1 MSTPFL
7 PPVPPPWTE
16 HKAPGGQPYW
26 FNPITNIS
34 TYTRPL
40 PSLPPPPPP
49 PAGFPLLSSSSSSA
63 GPPSAPPFLA
73 PPLHFSSSSTTT
85 TNEENSSKE
94 KKKKKEKPLKK
105 TRISGT
111 PWIKVVT
118 NKGNVFYNHS
128 ETKESVW
135 IVPEEIKDLVQELE
149 IKEKEE
155 KDEERRKLR
164 EQEEE
169 QEERLK
175 QKKRKVEDEEIDN
188 TEESKEQDEEEEEEE
203 EEEKGNLEIE
213 IEGSTDKAVPTE
225 PTTTTAKD
233 AQQQQGQ
240 QPPKKKKPKT
250 KIVSSIEELES
261 EEDWQRQM
269 AEQMAKEVEQAQ
281 EKERKEFEEAMKPD
295 SILQVE
301 KEQDKLEVN
310 QIEAAALYKVLL
322 EEKDINPMAPF
333 ENELPKFVNDPR
345 YHAVKTQRDRRDIFD
360 EFCKE
365 KIRERRAA
373 KAKLAQSGIKIDP
386 LEAYRALLSS
396 TVTSTRTHFSDFKKA
411 HGKDSRFREFGK
423 NEGEKEKEFKK
434 YLRDLGEK
442 KREAAEKAERE
453 FKEMLNQDLEIKEG
467 DKWVDVKKRHA
478 SDPRYAAVNSSS
490 LREQL
495 FNKHLSSLS
504 SSSRPTASTSTSTS
518 TTTSKTTSKEDRAA
532 RAAASLKE
540 REEKVRLEKDKAE
553 RNAQQARG
561 HLGKEEAERDF
572 GQLLIDAVRDHK
584 AHFED
589 VSPNLSQDPRF
600 DHPSLTPRDKRRL
613 FDQHLS
619 TLHRKR
625 VTAVESLFSEHSPAL
640 DTPFHDVLPKISDS
654 PHVTRL
660 FGTNFNSLED
670 LYNSYQSRRS
680 IQARE
685 EFYQLLKESPI
696 LEHWGRLKKLEKRE
710 EVKLIG
716 EEGTR
721 NDESD
726 DEETGV
732 REMAEQVDLKAVH
745 ATLKNDKR
753 YLIWNHQPEKR
764 DEWIEDY
771 VENKLTAPKM
781 TVHQTD

>member
-1 MSTPFL
+1 MTTPFL

-26 FNPITNIS
+26 FNPITNVS

-40 PSLPPPPPP
+40 APPPPPGFAIAGAVPPP
-49 PAGFPLLSSSSSSA
+49 PAGFPVVPTSSQ
-63 GPPSAPPFLA
+63 FA
-73 PPLHFSSSSTTT
+73 PPLHFS
-85 TNEENSSKE
+85 NSADNPAAAGAPT
-94 KKKKKEKPLKK
+94 KKKKKEKPKEKLP
-105 TRISGT
+105 IEGT
-111 PWIKVVT
+111 SWIRVTT
-118 NKGNVFYNHS
+118 NKGNVFYNHK

-135 IVPEEIKDLVQELE
+135 TVPDEIKDQVEALEKKEREL
-149 IKEKEE
+149 
-155 KDEERRKLR
+155 R
-164 EQEEE
+164 
-169 QEERLK
+169 
-175 QKKRKVEDEEIDN
+175 
-188 TEESKEQDEEEEEEE
+188 EEEEAKKVREEE
-203 EEEKGNLEIE
+203 LERSSQRKRKAEDQAEKEDVTAEQGAADDEKAGDGEEKGQLEIE
-213 IEGSTDKAVPTE
+213 IEGVNGNVPSAVPTE
-225 PTTTTAKD
+225 SKPSASPSTAPPPVD
-233 AQQQQGQ
+233 E
-240 QPPKKKKPKT
+240 PPKKKKPKT
-250 KIVSSIEELES
+250 KVVSSIEELET

-269 AEQMAKEVEQAQ
+269 AEQMAKEAQ
-281 EKERKEFEEAMKPD
+281 EAEEKERKEMAEAMKPD
-295 SILQVE
+295 VVQA
-301 KEQDKLEVN
+301 KEQTEKLEVN
-310 QIEAAALYKVLL
+310 QIEAAAMYKVLL

-345 YHAVKTQRDRRDIFD
+345 YHAVKSQRDRRDVFD

-373 KAKLAQSGIKIDP
+373 KAKLAQSGIKVDP

-453 FKEMLNQDLEIKEG
+453 FKEMLTEDGEIKEG
-467 DKWVDVKKRHA
+467 DKWADVKKRHA
-478 SDPRYAAVNSSS
+478 TNPRYAAVNSSS

-495 FNKHLSSLS
+495 FTKFLSSLS
-504 SSSRPTASTSTSTS
+504 SSSRPQPSTSSAPSASKPTTST
-518 TTTSKTTSKEDRAA
+518 KEDKAA
-532 RAAASLKE
+532 RAAASLRE
-540 REEKVRLEKDKAE
+540 REERVRLEKSKAE

-561 HLGKEEAERDF
+561 HLGKEEAEREF

-584 AHFED
+584 ARFED
-589 VSPNLSQDPRF
+589 VEPNLSQDPRF

-625 VTAVESLFSEHSPAL
+625 ISAIESLFSEHAPL
-640 DTPFHDVLPKISDS
+640 LNTPFHDVLPSISDS

-660 FGTNFNSLED
+660 FGSNFNALED
-670 LYNSYQSRRS
+670 LYSSWQSRRAV
-680 IQARE
+680 QAKD

-696 LEHWGRLKKLEKRE
+696 LEHWGRLKKMEKRE

-732 REMAEQVDLKAVH
+732 REMADQVDLKAVH

-753 YLIWNHQPEKR
+753 YLIWNHEPEKR
-764 DEWIEDY
+764 EEWIEDY

-781 TVHQTD
+781 TVHQRD